1 MPDALIERLRAR
13 GFVLPDYEGG
23 GLVNVAATVL
33 DVLGVRAETDP
44 PTLRALDPTLTRGIR
59 QVVIVLADGLGT
71 AQLRALAA
79 SGDVPFIAS
88 LLTRAERGERA
99 QLIEART
106 IFPSTTAAAITTL
119 NTARTPQEHGNI
131 AYFVWL
137 EEFAAVTQM
146 LRWGP
151 GVTRRGSFFDNQT
164 IDPRDYVKVPSVHRR
179 LRERGAMSYVVEPEI
194 FRKEAM
200 TRMHAAEANYAG
212 YFLPSTMGVQVR
224 ELLET
229 RPWGERPAYLYAYW
243 SGIDAT
249 AHIYGPSSS
258 ACATEAALFDLD
270 LSRALADRPAGDTLV
285 LLTADHGHATT
296 NPDKLIDLV
305 GDEALRGML
314 RNPIAGEPRCGF
326 LHTDAPATVGARRSR
341 RYAGAS

>member
-1 MPDALIERLRAR
+1 MRP
-13 GFVLPDYEGG
+13 
-23 GLVNVAATVL
+23 
-33 DVLGVRAETDP
+33 
-44 PTLRALDPTLTRGIR
+44 
-59 QVVIVLADGLGT
+59 GT
-71 AQLRALAA
+71 AKRPAGLAISPLSFGSA
-79 SGDVPFIAS
+79 FRSPAHAIS
-88 LLTRAERGERA
+88 P
-99 QLIEART
+99 
-106 IFPSTTAAAITTL
+106 PSTTIAAFSTTCSPSKNPSSSNTVRTARSIVRRCPTRSSSVSARATSSSLITPAAAALTTL

-249 AHIYGPSSS
+249 AHIYGPSSR

-270 LSRALADRPAGDTLV
+270 LSRALADRPA
-285 LLTADHGHATT
+285 A
-296 NPDKLIDLV
+296 
-305 GDEALRGML
+305 
-314 RNPIAGEPRCGF
+314 
-326 LHTDAPATVGARRSR
+326 
-341 RYAGAS
+341 